1 MIVNR
6 WMNKYDLMNER
17 LNVIKWMN
25 ECEWIN
31 VNE

>member
-17 LNVIKWMN
+17 MNVINWMN